1 MSVIW
6 LTGISGAGKKTIA
19 NGIAEKVSAR
29 LPELVLIDGNVIRDL
44 FGASLGFHE
53 EARVEQISRIQ
64 RMAKFLAEQGQC
76 VVVSAL
82 YSHPDLMRWNRD
94 NLPGYFEVLI
104 DASLEVVQE
113 RDPRGLYAKA
123 AAGNMPN
130 IVGLDIPWHKPEAPD
145 MVLDPAT
152 GDSPEAMAGQ
162 IISAVPRLARAIE

>member
-1 MSVIW
+1 MTVIW
-6 LTGISGAGKKTIA
+6 LTGISGAGKTTIA
-19 NGIAEKVSAR
+19 NAIAEKVSGQ

-76 VVVSAL
+76 VLVSAL
-82 YSHPDLMRWNRD
+82 YSNPELMQWNRD

-104 DASLEVVQE
+104 DASLALVQE

-123 AAGNMPN
+123 AAEDMPN
-130 IVGLDIPWHKPEAPD
+130 IVGLDIPWHKPEMSD
-145 MVLDPAT
+145 MVLDPTT
-152 GDSPEAMAGQ
+152 GDSPETMASR
-162 IISAVPRLARAIE
+162 IISTVPRLARAIE